1 MHLSQQS
8 LHAAGGVPSC
18 RIGSEKD
25 RKIPEKPGFKN
36 KRTSVTAVTDPQSL
50 MGETSFVNMVQR
62 ACTKVLLEPGDTR
75 QQWKGEAA
83 ASFVYAGITSSCVLP
98 TSSAGYW
105 SPSTACI
112 EQAPPKRRDP
122 SEVIFLPEMRVH
134 HNLIHMYC
142 NLIQD
147 ALDATTQPPRRETG
161 FVSGR
166 DFQSRR
172 DGSS

>member
-1 MHLSQQS
+1 MIECRDAVRGHKQQRVSDCIKIAYFAAAEQGRVAEIRRKQCGHWWSPCLWWELNLRLSSEIQPLSMHLSQQS

-83 ASFVYAGITSSCVLP
+83 TSL
-98 TSSAGYW
+98 G
-105 SPSTACI
+105 
-112 EQAPPKRRDP
+112 
-122 SEVIFLPEMRVH
+122 
-134 HNLIHMYC
+134 
-142 NLIQD
+142 
-147 ALDATTQPPRRETG
+147 
-161 FVSGR
+161 
-166 DFQSRR
+166 
-172 DGSS
+172 